1 MLKEKKMRVKIDSIN
16 GAYVVAVISSA
27 GTVFESEKHD
37 NPQSAAMAA
46 KFLSVEHDCPI
57 ESHE

>member
-1 MLKEKKMRVKIDSIN
+1 MRVKIDSIN
-16 GAYVVAVISSA
+16 GAYVVAVISST